1 MVAPA
6 DPKGINKAGSPRHPE
21 HVIEAWGYVHGR
33 QERSRLFIGG
43 AMFLAGAMVIVGAFF
58 LYYFTR
64 PNVHQASDAFYRSS
78 ELSGPELKRHIKEK
92 GIKTVIRLVGTE
104 DSNREGYE
112 EETAAIAET
121 DAKLIVA
128 ALPTS
133 RLPYRSEM
141 STLFEALDKAERPIF
156 VHCKQGSDRSGL
168 VSAIW
173 LHDYEGRP
181 FDEARKQLSL
191 EYGHVPYGGASAMDD
206 FLDRYA
212 EFAKSHPG
220 TSIKEWT
227 KRHYFEEKPGREL
240 VAWYDGVTY
249 RPVNGG

>member
-6 DPKGINKAGSPRHPE
+6 DPHGINKAGSPRNHD

-33 QERSRLFIGG
+33 QERKRLFIGG
-43 AMFLAGAMVIVGAFF
+43 AVFLAGAMIIVGAFF
-58 LYYFTR
+58 LYFFTR
-64 PNVHQASDAFYRSS
+64 PNVHQTSGSFYRSS
-78 ELSGPELKRHIKEK
+78 ELSGPELKRHIREK

-112 EETAAIAET
+112 EETAAIAQT
-121 DAKLIVA
+121 DARLVVA

-141 STLFEALDKAERPIF
+141 SKLFQALDSAERPIF

-173 LHDYEGRP
+173 LHDYEGKTL
-181 FDEARKQLSL
+181 DEARNQLSL
-191 EYGHVPYGGASAMDD
+191 EYGHIPHGGASDMDK
-206 FLDRYA
+206 FLDMYE
-212 EFAKSHPG
+212 EFARTNKNI
-220 TSIKEWT
+220 SIKEWT
-227 KRHYFEEKPGREL
+227 RLHYFEEKPGRE
-240 VAWYDGVTY
+240 VAWYE
-249 RPVNGG
+249 

>member
-1 MVAPA
+1 MVAPV
-6 DPKGINKAGSPRHPE
+6 DPHGINKAGSPRDHE

-33 QERSRLFIGG
+33 QERKRLFIGG
-43 AMFLAGAMVIVGAFF
+43 AVFLAGAMVIVGAFF
-58 LYYFTR
+58 LYFFTR
-64 PNVHQASDAFYRSS
+64 PNVHQAATDFYRSS

-104 DSNREGYE
+104 DSNRESYE
-112 EETAAIAET
+112 EEEAAIAET
-121 DAKLIVA
+121 DARLIVA

-141 STLFEALDKAERPIF
+141 VRLFAALDMAQRPIF

-173 LHDYEGRP
+173 LHDYEGKSL
-181 FDEARKQLSL
+181 DEARNQLSIA
-191 EYGHVPYGGASAMDD
+191 YGHIPGGGASSMDE

-212 EFAKSHPG
+212 AYARTHPG
-220 TSIKEWT
+220 VSIKKWATEV
-227 KRHYFEEKPGREL
+227 YDVEKQ
-240 VAWYDGVTY
+240 
-249 RPVNGG
+249 